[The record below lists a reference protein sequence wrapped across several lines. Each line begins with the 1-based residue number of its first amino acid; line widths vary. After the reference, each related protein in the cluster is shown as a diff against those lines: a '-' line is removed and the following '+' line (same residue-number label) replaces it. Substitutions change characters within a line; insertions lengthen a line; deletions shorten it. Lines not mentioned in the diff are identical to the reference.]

1 LATPRNNEIV
11 WSSAFK
17 RNDSVTK
24 TFRLKAEL
32 QTIFGG
38 EMKIKLKTQIPII
51 LVVIGLFIAVHSQTQ
66 NPVEFS
72 APPGSGRRIVLTSQG
87 LPKPFATESVRK
99 PPRVVT
105 QPAGAKLV
113 LPPGFDLA
121 VFSEGEYKNP
131 RWVKEGPNGDL
142 FLADTGGNSIFLL
155 RDANKDGRIDNA
167 TERFT
172 FATGLTQPFGMAVQ
186 KIGAQTWFYVGNTG
200 SVVRFKYTPG
210 QAKVEGEPEKLFE
223 LPIGGHSTR
232 DVLFSRDGKKMYV
245 SVGSQSNV
253 NEGEDPVRAA
263 INEYNP
269 DGSGHRIFASG
280 IRNPVG
286 LAWNP
291 ANGQL
296 WTAVNERDLLGDDL
310 VPEYATSV
318 KDGGFYG
325 WPDSYMGKNLDPR
338 VKNPRMELVA
348 RAIVPDVL
356 LEPHSAA
363 LGIVF
368 YTGRMFPREYQ
379 GDAFVALHGSWN
391 RSRRSGYKVVRIPF
405 EKGKPEGG
413 YENFLMG
420 WVPDETGE
428 AVWGRPVGVTMIR
441 DGSLLVVDDGGKK
454 VWRVT
459 YTGKK

>member
-1 LATPRNNEIV
+1 MKT
-11 WSSAFK
+11 K
-17 RNDSVTK
+17 RT
-24 TFRLKAEL
+24 TL
-32 QTIFGG
+32 
-38 EMKIKLKTQIPII
+38 IPII
-51 LVVIGLFIAVHSQTQ
+51 TINVVLFITVFSQTP

-72 APPGSGRRIVLTSQG
+72 ATPGSGKRIVLTSGG
-87 LPKPFATESVRK
+87 LPKPFASTSVRN
-99 PPRVVT
+99 PPRIID
-105 QPAGAKLV
+105 QPSGAQLQ
-113 LPPGFDLA
+113 LPQGFELS
-121 VFSEGEYKNP
+121 VFSEGDYRNP
-131 RWVKEGPNGDL
+131 RWIKEGPNGDL
-142 FLADTGGNSIFLL
+142 FLADTQGNSIYLL
-155 RDANKDGRIDNA
+155 RDANKDGKIDNA
-167 TERFT
+167 SERFT
-172 FATGLTQPFGMAVQ
+172 FATGLDKPFGMAVQ
-186 KIGAQTWFYVGNTG
+186 KIGETTWFYVGNTG
-200 SVVRFKYTPG
+200 SVVRYKYTAG
-210 QAKVEGEPEKLFE
+210 QTKIEGDPEKLLE
-223 LPIGGHSTR
+223 VPIGGHSTR
-232 DVLFSRDGKKMYV
+232 DVLFSRDGKKMYL
-245 SVGSQSNV
+245 SVGSLSNV
-253 NEGEDPVRAA
+253 DEGEDPRRAA

-286 LAWNP
+286 ITWNP
-291 ANGQL
+291 VNGQL

-325 WPDSYMGKNLDPR
+325 WPDSYMGQNLDPR
-338 VKNPRMELVA
+338 VKNPRKELVA

-356 LEPHSAA
+356 IEPHSAA

-391 RSRRSGYKVVRIPF
+391 RARRSGYKVIRIPF
-405 EKGKPEGG
+405 ANGKPEGG

-420 WVPDETGE
+420 WVPDDTGQG
-428 AVWGRPVGVTMIR
+428 VWGRPVGVTMIR

>member
-1 LATPRNNEIV
+1 MRLLRRILAA
-11 WSSAFK
+11 S
-17 RNDSVTK
+17 
-24 TFRLKAEL
+24 
-32 QTIFGG
+32 
-38 EMKIKLKTQIPII
+38 
-51 LVVIGLFIAVHSQTQ
+51 LVLMLAVLASGQTQ
-66 NPVEFS
+66 NVTEFNT
-72 APPGSGRRIVLTSQG
+72 PPGSGKRIVLTPGG
-87 LPKPFATESVRK
+87 LPKPFDTPSMRK
-99 PPRVVT
+99 PPKVIP
-105 QPAGAKLV
+105 QPSGARLE
-113 LPPGFDLA
+113 LPPGFDLS
-121 VFSEGEYKNP
+121 VFSEGDYNNP
-131 RWVKEGPNGDL
+131 RWIKEGPNGDL
-142 FLADTGGNSIFLL
+142 FLADSQANKIYLL
-155 RDANKDGRIDNA
+155 RDANKDGKIDNA
-167 TERFT
+167 SERFV
-172 FATGLTQPFGMAVQ
+172 FAESLNKPFGMAVQ
-186 KIGAQTWFYVGNTG
+186 KIGADTWFYIGNTD

-210 QAKVEGEPEKLFE
+210 QTKLEGTPEKLLE
-223 LPIGGHSTR
+223 VPAGGHWTR
-232 DVLFSRDGKKMYV
+232 DILFSRDGKKLYV
-245 SVGSQSNV
+245 SVGSLSNV
-253 NEGEDPVRAA
+253 NEGEDPRRAA

-269 DGSGHRIFASG
+269 DGSAHRIFAFG

-291 ANGQL
+291 ANGEM

-338 VKNPRMELVA
+338 VKNPRMNLVEKVL
-348 RAIVPDVL
+348 IPDVL

-368 YTGRMFPREYQ
+368 YTGKMFPKEYQ

-391 RSRRSGYKVVRIPF
+391 RAKRSGYKVVRIPF

-420 WVPDETGE
+420 WVPDETGDS
-428 AVWGRPVGVTMIR
+428 VWGRPVGVTMMR

-459 YTGKK
+459 YKGKK